1 MVSAVLSGNSA
12 RGCCLEDQPI
22 LVEAPAIF
30 YLHLSLPNRPLA
42 SIIILPST
50 FISSKNPFLFSHQAF
65 RLLRHHLTTLPCAF
79 NLIVASPPHQSLL
92 CCCLEPSKPPSGTAH
107 SSQNNPANNT
117 TMSYYYSSQH
127 HPPSSTSSHS
137 SSSHNHHGG
146 RSRRA
151 PRLSNSQ
158 NSHRQFRG
166 VRSMKELTESP
177 VVSAFRL
184 RFEAGRSFDLDDDL
198 EFCPGLLTEDDVS
211 ILSEDVQALRT
222 IPVASTRS
230 TAANTNQLHSIP
242 SSSSDGSLSSGSP
255 HSSPLQQQIQPS
267 QQVTPGFSLS
277 SASNNSYNPATGFN
291 SNNSHHHMKIHQ
303 PSALRTRNAI
313 PIVNPS
319 TGMRVAS
326 PPSSISPAMMQQQ
339 TYARRW

>member
-1 MVSAVLSGNSA
+1 
-12 RGCCLEDQPI
+12 
-22 LVEAPAIF
+22 
-30 YLHLSLPNRPLA
+30 
-42 SIIILPST
+42 
-50 FISSKNPFLFSHQAF
+50 
-65 RLLRHHLTTLPCAF
+65 
-79 NLIVASPPHQSLL
+79 
-92 CCCLEPSKPPSGTAH
+92 
-107 SSQNNPANNT
+107 
-117 TMSYYYSSQH
+117 MSYYYNSQH
-127 HPPSSTSSHS
+127 HQPSASSSHSS
-137 SSSHNHHGG
+137 SSSHNHHAG

-177 VVSAFRL
+177 AVSAFRM

-211 ILSEDVQALRT
+211 ILCEVVQASQPPAIRQ
-222 IPVASTRS
+222 RQEMK
-230 TAANTNQLHSIP
+230 ANNLQLHSIH

-255 HSSPLQQQIQPS
+255 HSSPLQHQVQPS

-277 SASNNSYNPATGFN
+277 SASNNSYNPATGFQ
-291 SNNSHHHMKIHQ
+291 SINNHHMKIHQ